1 METPQQVMLFIG
13 DYGTQKAKVTDGWR
27 EHSRQLAG
35 ELPPNIFE
43 SHANQAFLSL
53 KKSPFMDI

>member
-1 METPQQVMLFIG
+1 MEVPQQAMLFLG
-13 DYGTQKAKVTDGWR
+13 DYGTQKAKVTNGER

-43 SHANQAFLSL
+43 NHENQAFLS
-53 KKSPFMDI
+53 